1 MDSKQQFLEQQQVK
15 QEQSLQIRR
24 QQELNM
30 ITRSLTNGIHLKYCH
45 SFLQLVW
52 AGF

>member
-30 ITRSLTNGIHLKYCH
+30 ITRSLAK
-45 SFLQLVW
+45 
-52 AGF
+52 

>member
-1 MDSKQQFLEQQQVK
+1 VK

-30 ITRSLTNGIHLKYCH
+30 ITRSLAKWINLYVCFYFY
-45 SFLQLVW
+45 S
-52 AGF
+52 